1 MYCSCF
7 EDNEIK
13 DYDIIKPKQTIPKI
27 MAKLHSFR
35 FGLWSKCAKYV
46 FHSIHKLYERSISRT
61 DEEYNL
67 GDSKI
72 FIIQLYVNP
81 GMALF
86 ETVLRSYLNETKFKI
101 IGEIARI
108 NLYGVQPHCLNDK
121 LLNNYC
127 FCKDL
132 LKRIKL

>member
-27 MAKLHSFR
+27 VKKLISFTSGVR
-35 FGLWSKCAKYV
+35 SKCAEYV

-61 DEEYNL
+61 DETYNL

-86 ETVLRSYLNETKFKI
+86 ETVLRSYPKENKFEI
-101 IGEIARI
+101 IGEITRI
-108 NLYGVQPHCLNDK
+108 NLYGKQPHCLNDK
-121 LLNNYC
+121 LLNSFC

-132 LKRIKL
+132 L